1 MNTHN
6 DVPLGPTCVLA
17 WFHLIFGQAG
27 CMTPCPRG
35 SSTPPICG
43 GGGAPAS
50 PTTAIH
56 RRPSRLRCMEPTT
69 RCVTAYPKRGDT
81 SADAP
86 TVSNWT
92 SISDPC
98 WTRVPP
104 TISPMLFCAGW
115 MGGCHPP
122 PPNLVPNHSVID
134 HMGYD
139 APPMVKIEDLP
150 ISAVFPSQQHRSAPG
165 QPG

>member
-1 MNTHN
+1 MHDSLSAGVVHTSNLWGWWGTSLSHHSHP
-6 DVPLGPTCVLA
+6 PLPFTVALYGTNHEMLYSVSE
-17 WFHLIFGQAG
+17 G
-27 CMTPCPRG
+27 
-35 SSTPPICG
+35 
-43 GGGAPAS
+43 
-50 PTTAIH
+50 
-56 RRPSRLRCMEPTT
+56 
-69 RCVTAYPKRGDT
+69 GDT

-86 TVSNWT
+86 TISNWT